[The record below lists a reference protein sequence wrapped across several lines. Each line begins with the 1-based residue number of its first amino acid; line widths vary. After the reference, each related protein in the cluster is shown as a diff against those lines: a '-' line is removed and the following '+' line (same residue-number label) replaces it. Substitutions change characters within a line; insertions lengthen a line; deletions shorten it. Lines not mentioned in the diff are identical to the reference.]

1 MGTRLFVG
9 NFPFDTNDD
18 QLRAHF
24 TAAGHIPT
32 SVKIVTDRDSGQS
45 RGFGFVDMATEEA
58 AKAAIAALDGKDFG
72 GRALKVNEAQERA
85 GGSSGGRVGGP
96 SGGGFRGGAQG
107 FDRGAKGGFGS
118 RGPGQNMPR
127 GSTRGGGRGGS
138 RGS

>member
-9 NFPFDTNDD
+9 NFPFDTNED

-24 TAAGHIPT
+24 SAAGHTPT
-32 SVKIVTDRDSGQS
+32 AVKIVTDRDSGES
-45 RGFGFVDMATEEA
+45 RGFGFVDLATEEE
-58 AKAAIAALDGKDFG
+58 AKAAISALDGKDFG
-72 GRALKVNEAQERA
+72 GRALKVNEAQEKGASGGGRS
-85 GGSSGGRVGGP
+85 GGS